1 VPQDEL
7 RPEFLEGINHL
18 RTKVFKKAKA
28 KTLKGQLVTGPM
40 IVELANS
47 YVDALNG
54 GSVPT
59 IESAWD
65 CV

>member
-1 VPQDEL
+1 
-7 RPEFLEGINHL
+7 L